1 MRSCVR
7 AVSKPSVLWSVRA
20 GLLWFYTRRFKSISG
35 IVMVVNGADCDV
47 PQKNNPE
54 LTDTHYIIHTAYVK
68 TDTSRFFDSFLL
80 SSTWFCVILLVLFL
94 FTTPCTHDVLHDLC
108 QCLFRLSKRNI
119 TVWHIFKGNGAVC
132 GDSFYIPEI
141 CSFSQSF
148 SQIICCFVHSAA
160 HNNAIDIIRTHTHK
174 RIHRP

>member
-1 MRSCVR
+1 
-7 AVSKPSVLWSVRA
+7 
-20 GLLWFYTRRFKSISG
+20 
-35 IVMVVNGADCDV
+35 MVVNGADCDV

-68 TDTSRFFDSFLL
+68 TFLTPFFCSAHDFVSFYLFYSCL
-80 SSTWFCVILLVLFL
+80 PHPVHMMSSMISVNVYFV
-94 FTTPCTHDVLHDLC
+94 C
-108 QCLFRLSKRNI
+108 QEYNSLTYFQGKWGS
-119 TVWHIFKGNGAVC
+119 C
-132 GDSFYIPEI
+132 GDSFYIREI

-148 SQIICCFVHSAA
+148 SQIICCFVPSAA